1 MDIFPVVM
9 AGAVFYIISTIFP
22 SQWRQSQ
29 IVSIISA
36 PLQMLNPA
44 TSDVVRELFDYYS
57 FWTMIPWVSD
67 LVVSSLQASYA
78 FGM

>member
-1 MDIFPVVM
+1 MDIFPVGMV
-9 AGAVFYIISTIFP
+9 GAVFYIISTIFP

-44 TSDVVRELFDYYS
+44 TSDVVRELFDYY
-57 FWTMIPWVSD
+57 FC
-67 LVVSSLQASYA
+67 LVLDNDPMSE
-78 FGM
+78 

>member
-1 MDIFPVVM
+1 MLDRGDQVKEMDIFPNGMV
-9 AGAVFYIISTIFP
+9 GAVFYIIFTIFP

-44 TSDVVRELFDYYS
+44 TSDVVRELFNYY
-57 FWTMIPWVSD
+57 FC
-67 LVVSSLQASYA
+67 
-78 FGM
+78 

>member
-1 MDIFPVVM
+1 MDIFPVGM
-9 AGAVFYIISTIFP
+9 AGAVFYIVFTIFP

-44 TSDVVRELFDYYS
+44 TSDVVRELFDYC
-57 FWTMIPWVSD
+57 FC
-67 LVVSSLQASYA
+67 
-78 FGM
+78 

>member
-1 MDIFPVVM
+1 MDIFPVGM

-44 TSDVVRELFDYYS
+44 TSDVVRELFDYY
-57 FWTMIPWVSD
+57 FC
-67 LVVSSLQASYA
+67 
-78 FGM
+78 